1 MTSRAQPI
9 SCRRRKIT
17 MKWLSTILALFLITS
32 PGTAA
37 CFGKFPG
44 GSVQRGSTK
53 RWANRGNGETLQT
66 VTISHDFEMAV
77 TVATQLQ
84 WFLVTGNNPSYFKS
98 QQYCQSDYISKNGTD
113 LCPNNPVEQVS
124 WDDVQAF
131 IAKLNQGNYGYT
143 YRLPTEAEWEYAAR
157 AGTQTAYYFGD
168 DATQLDANGWYYDNS
183 GKQTHAVGGKTANA
197 FGLYDMAGNVF
208 EWTQDWYGP
217 YSNSRVTDPTGAS
230 SGSFRVVRGGGG
242 GMYAEY
248 CRSAFR
254 YFLVAGLR
262 GYGLGFL
269 LVRTQ

>member
-1 MTSRAQPI
+1 
-9 SCRRRKIT
+9 
-17 MKWLSTILALFLITS
+17 MKLLFAILVSFLITS
-32 PGTAA
+32 PGYAA
-37 CFGKFPG
+37 DFAKIP
-44 GSVQRGSTK
+44 RGSFQMGSPNSE
-53 RWANRGNGETLQT
+53 ANRSDGETLHT

-77 TVATQLQ
+77 TDTTQLQ
-84 WFLVTGNNPSYFKS
+84 WFEVMGNNPSYFKS
-98 QQYCQSDYISKNGTD
+98 KQFCQSDYIFRNGTD

-124 WDDVQAF
+124 WDDAQAF
-131 IAKLNQGNYGYT
+131 IAKLNQGKDGYT
-143 YRLPTEAEWEYAAR
+143 YRLPTEAEWEYAALLR
-157 AGTQTAYYFGD
+157 RRCNSARRD
-168 DATQLDANGWYYDNS
+168 GWYYNNS

-197 FGLYDMAGNVF
+197 FGLYDMAGNVY

-262 GYGLGFL
+262 GFGLGFR
-269 LVRTQ
+269 LVRTHTSPR

>member
-1 MTSRAQPI
+1 
-9 SCRRRKIT
+9 
-17 MKWLSTILALFLITS
+17 MKLLFTILVLFLITS
-32 PGTAA
+32 PGYAA
-37 CFGKFPG
+37 DFAKIP
-44 GSVQRGSTK
+44 RGSFQMGSPNSE
-53 RWANRGNGETLQT
+53 ANRSDGETLHQ

-77 TVATQLQ
+77 TDTTQLQ
-84 WFLVTGNNPSYFKS
+84 WFLVMGNNPSYFKS

-124 WDDVQAF
+124 WDDAQAF
-131 IAKLNQGNYGYT
+131 IAKLNKGNDGYT

-168 DATQLDANGWYYDNS
+168 DATQLDANGWYYNNS

-208 EWTQDWYGP
+208 EWMQDWYGP
-217 YSNSRVTDPTGAS
+217 YSDSSVTDPTGAS

-242 GMYAEY
+242 GMYAQY

-254 YFLVAGLR
+254 YFLVGGLR
-262 GYGLGFL
+262 GYGLGFR
-269 LVRTQ
+269 LVRTHTSSR